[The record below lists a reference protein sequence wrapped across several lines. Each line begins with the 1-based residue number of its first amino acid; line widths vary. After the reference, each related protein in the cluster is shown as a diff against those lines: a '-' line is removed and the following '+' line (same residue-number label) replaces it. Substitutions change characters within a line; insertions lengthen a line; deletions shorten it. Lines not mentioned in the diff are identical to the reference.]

1 VPHILHPVN
10 TIEESRIDIDLF
22 NLRFLLK
29 AIAII
34 VLND

>member
-1 VPHILHPVN
+1 MPHILHPVN
-10 TIEESRIDIDLF
+10 TIEESRIDI
-22 NLRFLLK
+22 NLINFKILLK